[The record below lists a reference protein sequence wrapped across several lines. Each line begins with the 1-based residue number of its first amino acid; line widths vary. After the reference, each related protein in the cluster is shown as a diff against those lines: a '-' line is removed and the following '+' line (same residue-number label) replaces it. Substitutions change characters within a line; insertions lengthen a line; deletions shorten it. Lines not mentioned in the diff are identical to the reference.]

1 MLLEKVA
8 IALSVMFLCTLIHA
22 IFMMAGNQAV
32 AWRLTQFGSAR
43 HPFRRVVLI
52 WLIIMWMFTGIC
64 VEAGLWAFVYLF
76 DPSITSIPDAQSAF
90 YFSMV
95 TYTTLGYGDIVLTGN
110 WRVLSAIEAANGIII
125 FGWTTALI
133 FYFIQKIYKAD

>member
-1 MLLEKVA
+1 MILEKVA
-8 IALSVMFLCTLIHA
+8 IALSVMFLCTLVHA
-22 IFMMAGNQAV
+22 VFMMAGNQAV
-32 AWRLTQFGSAR
+32 SWRLTKIGSAR
-43 HPFRRVVLI
+43 RPFRRVVLI
-52 WLIIMWMFTGIC
+52 WLIIMWMFTGTCI
-64 VEAGLWAFVYLF
+64 EAGIWAAVYMYY
-76 DPSITSIPDAQSAF
+76 PSMTSMFDAQSAF

-133 FYFIQKIYKAD
+133 FYFIQKIYKTD